1 MLDEELL
8 AAWLRL
14 TTVIDNQRLAVSCA
28 ADQPRLPFNEAMVCG
43 LLYAAQA
50 SGESLT
56 ASGLCRRTRILKSQM
71 NAILRSLE
79 GKGVISRRQSQA
91 DRRLVEL
98 RLLPGGLA
106 LYRESHRRS
115 VSMAGRLIDEMGEER
130 IRTLLPLLRQ
140 AADIFE
146 TIQQEV

>member
-1 MLDEELL
+1 MLNEELL
-8 AAWLRL
+8 EAWLRL
-14 TTVIDNQRLAVSCA
+14 SCVIDNQRLA
-28 ADQPRLPFNEAMVCG
+28 ADFPFNEALVCG
-43 LLYAAQA
+43 LLSQ
-50 SGESLT
+50 GGCRT
-56 ASGLCRRTRILKSQM
+56 ASELCARTRILKSQM

-79 GKGVISRRQSQA
+79 AKGAISRRQSQA

-146 TIQQEV
+146 TSQQEV